1 MRKRTTL
8 LATIFLSTALTG
20 WSQDPGS
27 TESGPQAQFGFGLG
41 LGTEVIDGQT
51 WQNLSFVPD
60 LAFGD
65 FGIGLDLRIN
75 FQFYDGPG
83 SPFGFYPRVADW
95 KANSADFTDWAQ
107 LYLSK
112 IAYIRWG
119 TKGKPLYIKLGMIQD
134 GTLGNGFLMANYNN
148 TILRPERKITGLA
161 FDLDGALFDFPLVGI
176 ETFTGNLVQPDVLGA
191 RLYVRPLAWSGLP
204 ILDAAQI
211 GGTYVTD
218 LDPWRYS
225 QAPNPG
231 NVERV
236 QALNVDVRFPI
247 VNLDNV
253 FSLALFGDATWLN
266 AQSNWRVGQMIGLG
280 GALFSLVTYGAQVRF
295 LGQDFLPVYF
305 DRGYDIKRDQNY
317 LLLTGAGNIS
327 PYTGWL
333 ASLGFNLLEEK
344 LVFYSSLEG
353 PLGAPSAG
361 ASNLAALYPKL
372 RSLLRFNAPELV
384 PVSLEAYYDKDNIDS
399 FQSLFSGED
408 ALVGARLGYKTGPA
422 IIYLVYN
429 ARYLPTTDTWE
440 VTSKLETVVKF

>member
-1 MRKRTTL
+1 MFGKRAFL
-8 LATIFLSTALTG
+8 LLVLIGSAGFTWA
-20 WSQDPGS
+20 QD
-27 TESGPQAQFGFGLG
+27 ESAQANFGFGLG
-41 LGTEVIDGQT
+41 LGTEVIDGKT

-60 LAFGD
+60 LAFGE

-83 SPFGFYPRVADW
+83 SPFGFYPRVEDW
-95 KANSADFTDWAQ
+95 KANSADFVDWAQ

-119 TKGKPLYIKLGMIQD
+119 LKGKPLYIKLGMIQD

-148 TILRPERKITGLA
+148 TILRPEKKITGLA
-161 FDLDGALFDFPLVGI
+161 FDVDGSLFGFPLIGI
-176 ETFTGNLVQPDVLGA
+176 ETFSGNLIQPDVLGA
-191 RLYVRPLAWSGLP
+191 RLYFRPLVWSGIP

-218 LDPWRYS
+218 LDPWRHS

-236 QALNVDVRFPI
+236 QAVNVDVRVPV
-247 VNLDNV
+247 VNLENV
-253 FSLALFGDATWLN
+253 FSLALFGDASWLN
-266 AQSNWRVGQMIGLG
+266 TQSYWRSGQMIGFG
-280 GALFSLVTYGAQVRF
+280 GALFNLLTYGAQVRF

-317 LLLTGAGNIS
+317 MLLQGAGNIS

-353 PLGAPSAG
+353 PLGEPKAG
-361 ASNLAALYPKL
+361 SGSLAALYPKL

-384 PVSLEAYYDKDNIDS
+384 PVSLEAYYDKDNINS
-399 FQSLFSGED
+399 LQSLFSGED
-408 ALVGARLGYKTGPA
+408 ALVGARIGYKTGPA

-429 ARYLPTTDTWE
+429 ARYLPVTDTWE